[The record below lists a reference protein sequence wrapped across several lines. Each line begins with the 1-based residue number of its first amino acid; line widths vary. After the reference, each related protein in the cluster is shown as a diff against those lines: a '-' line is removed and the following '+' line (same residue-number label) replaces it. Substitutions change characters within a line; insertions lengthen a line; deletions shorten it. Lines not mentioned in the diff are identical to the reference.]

1 MTLPFSS
8 MQALEAVSHPNG
20 LETRETANVLVCLFC
35 AQTGDGRCPGITN
48 RFFSTFLSNN
58 VFLGQRPR
66 SAAERGRC
74 AAERRTRL
82 VVRVSMGAAGG
93 S

>member
-35 AQTGDGRCPGITN
+35 AQTGDGDARELQTVFFQ
-48 RFFSTFLSNN
+48 RFCQTTCFWDAVTLC
-58 VFLGQRPR
+58 R
-66 SAAERGRC
+66 ERGRC

>member
-8 MQALEAVSHPNG
+8 MQALEAVSNPNG
-20 LETRETANVLVCLFC
+20 LETANVLVCLFC
-35 AQTGDGRCPGITN
+35 AQTGHGDARESQTVFFQ
-48 RFFSTFLSNN
+48 RFCQTTCFWD
-58 VFLGQRPR
+58 
-66 SAAERGRC
+66 AATLCRERGRC